1 MHILRK
7 TGPVIGAAILG
18 AFFFVSA
25 SAQEPPAPAP
35 PPDSTT
41 SPAPAETP
49 KKPGK
54 QKYSHANDFVIRGTV
69 FNDKALSFAGV
80 QLRVRRADE
89 KKFRWESA
97 TASMGDFAIR
107 VPQGSEYELV
117 VHAKG
122 FKDQSHVV
130 DARNGD
136 EERMVFRMERAEA
149 AKK

>member
-1 MHILRK
+1 MHTLRK
-7 TGPVIGAAILG
+7 IGPVIGAAILG
-18 AFFFVSA
+18 AFFFLSA

-35 PPDSTT
+35 DSTT
-41 SPAPAETP
+41 SPASAETP
-49 KKPGK
+49 KTPGK

-69 FNDKALSFAGV
+69 FNEKALSFAGV
-80 QLRVRRADE
+80 QLRVRRAGE

-97 TASMGDFAIR
+97 TASLGDFAIR

-117 VHAKG
+117 AHAKG
-122 FKDQSHVV
+122 FKDQSRVV

-136 EERMVFRMERAEA
+136 EERMVFRMERVEA